1 MEYVFCCIYYR
12 ILERIGRNE
21 LIKDYLLLVGF
32 DLVKNKF
39 YCTYYKSSGGF
50 FIDFVNMINE
60 DLLYSSN
67 ILPMCIFV
75 MPCNTVYRFLHV
87 PISHKCIN
95 IRSLANN
102 ERIPQTSNKN

>member
-1 MEYVFCCIYYR
+1 MMEYVFCCIYYR

-50 FIDFVNMINE
+50 LFKF
-60 DLLYSSN
+60 SSTWLTK
-67 ILPMCIFV
+67 ICF
-75 MPCNTVYRFLHV
+75 
-87 PISHKCIN
+87 
-95 IRSLANN
+95 
-102 ERIPQTSNKN
+102 IPQISYPCVFLSCHVIQFVDFCTFQSRINA

>member
-50 FIDFVNMINE
+50 LFKFSSTWLTKIALFLKYPTHVYFCHAMQ
-60 DLLYSSN
+60 YS
-67 ILPMCIFV
+67 L
-75 MPCNTVYRFLHV
+75 
-87 PISHKCIN
+87 
-95 IRSLANN
+95 
-102 ERIPQTSNKN
+102 